1 VRGAMKLVD
10 RQAERDTL
18 DGLVQAVRAGESQAL
33 VLSGEPGVGK
43 SALLQYLIRQ
53 AAKCRVV
60 QTAGVESEMELAFA
74 GLHQLCAPLLGGL
87 EDLPKGQG
95 AALRIVLGISSG
107 PAPDRFLVGLAT
119 LGLLAHA
126 TEQQPLMCVID
137 DQQWL
142 DRASAQVLGF
152 VARRLAAES
161 VGLVFAARVPTS
173 DVAGLSQL
181 SVQGLGPADA
191 RALLDTEVA
200 VPLNGWVRDQ
210 LVAETRGNPLALLE
224 WPRALTTQQ
233 WAGGFGLPAA
243 VRLPGGVAEG
253 FRQRLQILPEPTRR
267 LLLIA
272 AADPLGDAGLVWRA
286 AARLGVAAE
295 AAGPALEDGLVEFG
309 TRVLFRHPL
318 VRSVVY
324 TSASLQERRRV
335 HEALAQVTDAQRDP
349 DRRAWHGAHAAAGP
363 DEGVAAELERS
374 AGRAQARGGLAAA
387 AAFLQRATALTLDP
401 HKRAE
406 RALSAASAQVQA
418 GGFEAARELLSIA
431 NAQAPNGF
439 QQARIE
445 LIEAE
450 LAYAT
455 IRAGDVPQ
463 LLLKAAQRLESID
476 AGLARTTY
484 LQAITA
490 SMFTDEVTR
499 GNVAE
504 LAAAAAGAP
513 PPTGTPS
520 ATDLLLDGFAAHYTR
535 GYAAGAPIL
544 RIALERFGTGMSP
557 EDELR
562 GHLLV
567 SMLAYQYVWDHDRWQ
582 LLSERY
588 VELARSLGA
597 LSELPTA
604 LTLKVVSLAYGGEL
618 GAAAALNQELQAVM
632 EATGSNLAPYAPL
645 VVAAMRGRPGEVS
658 DLIDAVRS
666 DLSQRGEWFG
676 MTTASFASAMANNA
690 IGDYQAALRS
700 AGDSGLLS
708 TLTPTSS
715 SADSPRGH
723 RQTASLLPAFNWC
736 PFSIEV
742 AEAAVRCGRADI
754 AAAAV
759 DVLADVTSASGTD
772 WARGVEARCRALVSQ
787 GHVAEDLFRESIERL
802 GRTRLRPDLAR
813 AHLLYGEWLRRER
826 RHTDART
833 ELHVAHDMFDQ
844 MGMEGFVERSRR
856 ELQATGETRRKRTIA
871 TDPQTL
877 TAQEAHIARLAR
889 DGHSNPEI
897 GTRLFIST
905 RTVEYH
911 LQKVFTKL
919 NVQSRGQLNRVLS
932 G

>member
-1 VRGAMKLVD
+1 MRLVD
-10 RQAERDTL
+10 RRAECGKL
-18 DGLVQAVRAGESQAL
+18 DGLVEAVCAGQSRAL
-33 VLSGEPGVGK
+33 VLSGEAGVGK

-53 AAKCRVV
+53 AAQCRVV

-74 GLHQLCAPLLGGL
+74 GLHQLCAPLLAGL
-87 EDLPKGQG
+87 QDLPEGQRD
-95 AALRIVLGISSG
+95 ALRIVLGISSG

-126 TEQQPLMCVID
+126 TEQQPLICVVD

-253 FRQRLQILPEPTRR
+253 FRQRLQVLPEPTRL

-295 AAGPALEDGLVEFG
+295 AAGPAVEDGLVEFG

-324 TSASLQERRRV
+324 TSASLQDRRRV

-363 DEGVAAELERS
+363 DEEVAAELEGS

-490 SMFTDEVTR
+490 SMFT

-544 RIALERFGTGMSP
+544 RIALEQFGTGMSP

-567 SMLAYQYVWDHDRWQ
+567 SMLAYQYLWDHDLWCQ
-582 LLSERY
+582 LSERY
-588 VELARSLGA
+588 LELARSLGA

-604 LTLKVVSLAYGGEL
+604 LTFKVVTLAYGGEL
-618 GAAAALNQELQAVM
+618 GAAAAVNQELQAVM

-645 VVAAMRGRPGEVS
+645 VVAAMRGRPGEVN

-676 MTTASFASAMANNA
+676 MTTASFASTMANNA

-700 AGDSGLLS
+700 AEDSGLLS

-742 AEAAVRCGRADI
+742 AEAAARCGRADI

-759 DVLADVTSASGTD
+759 DVIADVTSASGTD

-787 GHVAEDLFRESIERL
+787 GHAAEDLFRESIERL

-833 ELHVAHDMFDQ
+833 ELHVAHDMFEQ

-877 TAQEAHIARLAR
+877 TAQEAHIARMAR

-932 G
+932 D